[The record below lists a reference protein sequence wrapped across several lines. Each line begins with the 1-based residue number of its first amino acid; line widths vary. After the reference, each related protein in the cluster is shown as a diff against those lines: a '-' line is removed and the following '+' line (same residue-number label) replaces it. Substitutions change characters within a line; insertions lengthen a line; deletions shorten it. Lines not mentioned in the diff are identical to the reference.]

1 MSDMIQ
7 RAAEVPF
14 ELGGQRLDQIAAQLF
29 PEHSR
34 SRLAGWIKDG
44 RLTVDGAVLRPRDIV
59 HSGAQLV
66 LEAEQEAQ
74 GEWLAQ
80 DIELEIVYEDEH
92 ILVIDKPAGLV
103 VHPAAGH
110 QDGTLLNALLYH
122 VPDIANVPRAGIV
135 HRLDKDTTGLMVV
148 AKTLEAHTKLV
159 AQLQARSVSRIYE
172 AIVIGVITSGGTIDA
187 PIGRHGVQRQK
198 MAVVDAGKVA
208 VSHYRVLERFRAHT
222 HTRVKL
228 ETGRTHQIRVH
239 MSHIGYPLV
248 GDPVYGGRFRI
259 PRWPARPWSRL
270 FANSPAGAA
279 RALPRTGS
287 PGHRRAHEV
296 GVAAAGR
303 LPLAAQPVAPGS
315 RGVRRMN
322 AWLTPDWPAPARV
335 RACVTTRSGGVSQA
349 PFDSLNLGAHVDDD
363 PRAVEENRRRLTE
376 RLECRPSWLEQVH
389 GVTVVEADP
398 SRVLRADAS
407 WSAMPGVACTIMT
420 ADCLPALFCDRSGTR
435 VAAAHAGW
443 RGLAAGVLEAT
454 VDSLGVPGDELLVW
468 LGPAIGPQAFE
479 VGGEVRDAFVA
490 AHAEARS
497 AFVPSANP
505 GRFMADIYRLARIRL
520 GAHGVT
526 AVHGGGL
533 CTFSDTERFYSYR
546 RSSRTGRFASLVWLQ
561 D

>member
-122 VPDIANVPRAGIV
+122 VPDIASVPRAGIV

-259 PRWPARPWSRL
+259 P
-270 FANSPAGAA
+270 
-279 RALPRTGS
+279 
-287 PGHRRAHEV
+287 
-296 GVAAAGR
+296 
-303 LPLAAQPVAPGS
+303 PVASQTLVQTLREFP
-315 RGVRRMN
+315 RQALHARFLELDHPATGVRMKWESPLPEDFL
-322 AWLTPDWPAPARV
+322 WLL
-335 RACVTTRSGGVSQA
+335 
-349 PFDSLNLGAHVDDD
+349 SL
-363 PRAVEENRRRLTE
+363 
-376 RLECRPSWLEQVH
+376 
-389 GVTVVEADP
+389 
-398 SRVLRADAS
+398 LRQ
-407 WSAMPGVACTIMT
+407 
-420 ADCLPALFCDRSGTR
+420 DR
-435 VAAAHAGW
+435 
-443 RGLAAGVLEAT
+443 E
-454 VDSLGVPGDELLVW
+454 
-468 LGPAIGPQAFE
+468 
-479 VGGEVRDAFVA
+479 AFV
-490 AHAEARS
+490 
-497 AFVPSANP
+497 
-505 GRFMADIYRLARIRL
+505 G
-520 GAHGVT
+520 
-526 AVHGGGL
+526 
-533 CTFSDTERFYSYR
+533 
-546 RSSRTGRFASLVWLQ
+546 
-561 D
+561 